1 VVQKVEIGN
10 YDIMAATNFEIR
22 FAQSRIDYFEAV
34 LKRGADDSLKTLIKA
49 VIAKE
54 SNNNLSAYAL
64 LEDVNCGSDNLYRGR
79 YELS

>member
-1 VVQKVEIGN
+1 MVQKVEIGN

-34 LKRGADDSLKTLIKA
+34 LKKGVDDSLKTLIKA
-49 VIAKE
+49 VITKDH
-54 SNNNLSAYAL
+54 NNNLSADTL
-64 LEDVNCGSDNLYRGR
+64 LQDVNCGSDNLYRGR